1 MNLDLVGHYSVDN
14 IARIQNRPIYG
25 LNVNVSL
32 VMEFLDMTLKGE
44 TFSRIVS
51 NFCLDGLCIFTK
63 CNDFLE
69 GDASPSNLMFAHA

>member
-1 MNLDLVGHYSVDN
+1 MSSPPCVYLQNEPGPRGYSVDN

-63 CNDFLE
+63 CNDFLKV
-69 GDASPSNLMFAHA
+69 S